1 MSGHK
6 TNKPSDEFTG
16 GPTTYYTVTV
26 AHPLSI
32 PDPYHAEC
40 SDIIEALN
48 MSFAEGEAFKAI
60 WRLCAARELGLQK
73 ENHSAKYDAEK
84 VTHYG
89 KRMLVKEAGRK
100 DIKQPLQGKLT
111 DREYRRF
118 LSNLQQM

>member
-1 MSGHK
+1 MSEPE
-6 TNKPSDEFTG
+6 TDKPPTEFTG

-32 PDPYHAEC
+32 PNPYDAEC
-40 SDIIEALN
+40 GDIIEALN

-73 ENHSAKYDAEK
+73 ANHNAIYDAEK

-89 KRMLVKEAGRK
+89 KRMLVKEQHRACEKRPG
-100 DIKQPLQGKLT
+100 T
-111 DREYRRF
+111 
-118 LSNLQQM
+118 